1 MLVISVNSIKEQ
13 LSVSRSR
20 LSEVISTD
28 SLKGT
33 VKDAINQKVT
43 NYQIPLVDNYVNAL
57 DSIVSRYDG
66 LVKLFQDT
74 VSETDNS
81 AIIKTEYLERIKQR
95 MKDPIEGLK
104 SSSSKTQNIYAGIS
118 DILTLT
124 NPSLD
129 SVNTSYNQAVKSLD
143 DTIKNMEAFNSVLLK
158 TDTFDLIDMQNSE
171 IATLSGYAPLP
182 YGDRVSRNYY
192 NRTQFKNSVSEIHT
206 AIHSNSKAVK
216 YQNALAKQLA
226 ESKYSGTIISEQ
238 QKEISVSKISEF
250 FNLTPPEAEDVA
262 DYIKSMGEA
271 IVTYRGANIFLN
283 GIKITMD
290 SQGRMRWGNRFLFK
304 SNSEHLYRH
313 GINFQDASGIDF
325 KNYHYSG
332 NLKGIARFSE
342 MGKAGWSGFK
352 ESVNPLNDAKGWRE
366 VGKFGKTFKLAGG
379 ILTAINIYNNFREN
393 VDMSDG
399 ISAKEA
405 RDFTIDTA
413 VDIGSG
419 AAAAGMGAAIG
430 SAFLPPLGTVV
441 GAVAGIGF
449 NYLFNSVKSRET
461 GKSLVDTIKDFGKNV
476 GDDIGKR
483 IGDLLSSKFGG

>member
-1 MLVISVNSIKEQ
+1 MKIDVTEVRVQKELLVISVNSIKEQ

-20 LSEVISTD
+20 LSEVVSTD
-28 SLKGT
+28 SLKGA

-57 DSIVSRYDG
+57 DSIVSRYDE
-66 LVKLFQDT
+66 LVKLFQDM

-192 NRTQFKNSVSEIHT
+192 NRIQFKNSVSEIHS

-226 ESKYSGTIISEQ
+226 ESKYSGKVEQGKMSYTWENMLKDTFEKITDFSEWSKESLGQFLESTKETIIKQ
-238 QKEISVSKISEF
+238 GKNIG
-250 FNLTPPEAEDVA
+250 
-262 DYIKSMGEA
+262 KSW
-271 IVTYRGANIFLN
+271 GARLQPREN
-283 GIKITMD
+283 GKFVRD
-290 SQGRMRWGNRFLFK
+290 SFK
-304 SNSEHLYRH
+304 PRKWL
-313 GINFQDASGIDF
+313 SG
-325 KNYHYSG
+325 K
-332 NLKGIARFSE
+332 LKGL
-342 MGKAGWSGFK
+342 SG
-352 ESVNPLNDAKGWRE
+352 
-366 VGKFGKTFKLAGG
+366 
-379 ILTAINIYNNFREN
+379 TA
-393 VDMSDG
+393 S
-399 ISAKEA
+399 K
-405 RDFTIDTA
+405 
-413 VDIGSG
+413 
-419 AAAAGMGAAIG
+419 AIG
-430 SAFLPPLGTVV
+430 SIAKWGGRGLIALGAYEEATEYYNEYHNVGRAISYSTVATGAGVLTGMAVGAAFAGAPFIVGLGAAVVV
-441 GAVAGIGF
+441 GAAVSVGIKAL
-449 NYLFNSVKSRET
+449 Y
-461 GKSLVDTIKDFGKNV
+461 KNV
-476 GDDIGKR
+476 KPFRDVVDGAGDILNGVGKA
-483 IGDLLSSKFGG
+483 LSNSLSFLKGAFGW